1 MVMRKIAW
9 LVLTAVVALGV
20 AGFAFLHIADGIGE
34 AANASTNQAAASHPQ
49 ASPAQASTAQA
60 GTAKAVAAGT
70 ASVKVPA
77 VTRTYSMKVA
87 GLKRSYEVVA
97 PAKALP
103 KSAPV
108 WVVLAGAKANIPGEI
123 GRDQF
128 VPYVTADKAE
138 LVYPVGVDESWNAG
152 GCCGYASAHNVNDV
166 AFLKAL
172 VSKVN
177 PGGRRKVYLIG
188 YSNGARLA
196 YRVACTD
203 PRLFAGYAMVK
214 GVPQSGCTVRKPVN
228 LIQIASVND
237 PEIPYKRGD
246 KGLEPLPVTTL
257 MARLHTA
264 EKCPGKSTV
273 KHYGTTTVTTW
284 AGCAGGS
291 RLGLAVWPGGVHS
304 FPRPP
309 GSKPGA
315 NQVIWSFF
323 TRTALAAIPA

>member
-1 MVMRKIAW
+1 MVMGKIAW
-9 LVLTAVVALGV
+9 LVMTAVVALGV

-34 AANASTNQAAASHPQ
+34 AANASTNHAAAASRPQ
-49 ASPAQASTAQA
+49 ASPPQASTAQA
-60 GTAKAVAAGT
+60 VAAG
-70 ASVKVPA
+70 AVSAKVRA
-77 VTRTYSMKVA
+77 VTKTYSMKAA
-87 GLKRSYEVVA
+87 GLKRSYEVVT

-128 VPYVTADKAE
+128 VPYVTADKLE

-152 GCCGYASAHNVNDV
+152 GCCGYASAHKVNDV

-172 VSKVN
+172 VSKVD
-177 PGGRRKVYLIG
+177 PGGRRKVYVIG

-237 PEIPYKRGD
+237 PEIPYKPGD
-246 KGLEPLPVTTL
+246 RGLEPLPVTTL

-291 RLGLAVWPGGVHS
+291 RLGLAAWPGGVHS

-323 TRTALAAIPA
+323 TRTALTAVPA

>member
-1 MVMRKIAW
+1 MRKFAW
-9 LVLTAVVALGV
+9 LVVTAAVAVGV
-20 AGFAFLHIADGIGE
+20 AGFAFLHIVDGIG
-34 AANASTNQAAASHPQ
+34 AAARASTDPAAS
-49 ASPAQASTAQA
+49 ASTAR
-60 GTAKAVAAGT
+60 AVAAST
-70 ASVKVPA
+70 APAKVA
-77 VTRTYSMKVA
+77 AATTKTYSMKVA
-87 GLKRSYEVVA
+87 GLNRSYEVIA

-108 WVVLAGAKANIPGEI
+108 FVVLAGYGSTVAQEV

-128 VPYVTADKAE
+128 VPYVTAGKAE
-138 LVYPVGVDESWNAG
+138 LVYPVGEDKSWNAG
-152 GCCGYASAHNVNDV
+152 GCCGFASTHNVNDV

-177 PGGRRKVYLIG
+177 AGGTRKVFVIG

-203 PRLFAGYAMVK
+203 PGLFAGYAAVK
-214 GVPQSGCTVRKPVN
+214 GVPQPGCTLRKPVN
-228 LIQIASVND
+228 LIQLASVDD
-237 PEIPYKRGD
+237 PEIPYKPGD
-246 KGLEPLPVTTL
+246 KGLELLPVTTL
-257 MARLHTA
+257 MAQLHTG
-264 EKCPGKSTV
+264 EKCPATSTV

-284 AGCAGGS
+284 TGCAGGKD
-291 RLGLAVWPGGVHS
+291 LGFAVWPGGVHS

-323 TRTALAAIPA
+323 TKTALAPIPA